1 MVGYIESLTDP
12 SYRRQLVVL
21 TYPLLGNYGV
31 PLDHPDGDDADDPL
45 KTWSESSKIWAGALV
60 VGEHCDFPSH
70 WNSGLSIILG
80 LSIMIKFRADTG
92 SMASR

>member
-31 PLDHPDGDDADDPL
+31 PLDHPDGDVADDPL

-60 VGEHCDFPSH
+60 VGEHCDLPSH
-70 WNSGLSIILG
+70 WNSGSSIILG